1 LAKIRNYLINKK
13 YEPIGFSLLNRRSNF
28 DFVVSLPSQKH
39 TTAMLNKLAKA
50 IFSTRTTGLLFIA
63 FAVAMAVGTFIDAGQ
78 GASPTP
84 MSRRLIY
91 NAWWF
96 EGIML
101 LFVVNFIGNIF
112 KYKLLRKEKWATLT
126 LHLSFILILLGAFV
140 TRYTGFEGM
149 MAIREGETEQM
160 FLSDKTYVTVL
171 IDGDFMIDG
180 LPQRRVAEYPVD
192 FSSRLDNSFE
202 EKTDYNKQDV
212 SIELKDFIAGA
223 EIDVVPNDQGERYL
237 KVVEAG
243 SAGPHNHFLKDGD
256 IQSIHG
262 ILYAFNNNTPGA
274 INIFEENDN
283 LFIQSPFD
291 GEFMTMATGTQGTV
305 VKDSIQPLVLRSRYI
320 IGDQAVVFPKPVVKG
335 VFDVVKKSQLLKGD
349 KDAIVLDVSSNG
361 QTKTIKLLGG
371 KGTNEAFEQFDLAG
385 LKFSMRYGSKVYEL
399 PFQIKLNDFVA
410 EKYPGTE
417 QRYSEFSSAVTVI
430 DPVEGEFDYR
440 IYMNHILDHQGY
452 RFFQSSF
459 DPDEKGTILSV
470 NHDFWGTWITYMGY
484 FLLYFGLMA
493 ILFSRFTRF
502 NELKKQL
509 EKLKKLKSKLA
520 VVGFV
525 LMSATGLA
533 QENAHEH
540 NMANKHIIDS
550 ILAKN
555 ITPKSEADYF
565 GRLVIQDL
573 GGRMMPINTYA
584 SELLRKLSKDD
595 SYEDADAN
603 QVFLSMQESPLLW
616 YSVPIIYLSK
626 KKADTIRSIIG
637 IPKQHKYA
645 TLADFFTEQG
655 AYKLAPYLEE
665 AYKAQQPSAIQ
676 KQFKEA
682 DERVNLLFNT
692 LEQDYLKIFPLP
704 DDPNNKWV
712 SPNEFRNEGLV
723 IEDSLYANF
732 INTGFQAYLF
742 VLQQDK
748 QTSNFEQSRTLL
760 DAIKTTQS
768 NLGKN
773 VMLSDKK
780 IDTEIAYNR
789 YDIFK
794 NLFSWY
800 MYAGTLLFVVVLIQL
815 FKDRGRIWRLLSQA
829 LSISIYGL
837 LVLHTAGLAVR
848 WYISGHAPWSDAYES
863 MIYVA
868 WATMAFGAVFGYH
881 SKLTLASTAFVTAM
895 ILMIAHWNWMDPAI
909 ANLQP
914 VLNSYWLMI
923 HVAVI
928 VASYGPF
935 TLGMILGLV
944 SLILMIFTNQS
955 NKEQFKLHVK
965 ELTAINEM
973 SLTVG
978 LVMLTIGNFLGGMW
992 ANESWGRYWGWDP
1005 KETWAL
1011 ISIMIYAFVLHM
1023 RLIPGLGGRLGYNL
1037 ASIVAFG
1044 SIMMTYFGVNFYLSG
1059 LHSYASGDQ
1068 IVSAQFILIT
1078 AAIIVVVGVLAQ
1090 NKYKRFYR

>member
-1 LAKIRNYLINKK
+1 MLKKISK
-13 YEPIGFSLLNRRSNF
+13 
-28 DFVVSLPSQKH
+28 V
-39 TTAMLNKLAKA
+39 
-50 IFSTRTTGLLFIA
+50 IFSTRTTGILFIA
-63 FAVAMAVGTFIDAGQ
+63 FALAMAIGTFIDAGE
-78 GASPTP
+78 GTSPTP

-96 EGIML
+96 EAIM
-101 LFVVNFIGNIF
+101 FMFMVNFFGNIF
-112 KYKLLRKEKWATLT
+112 KYNLWRKEKWATLT
-126 LHLSFILILLGAFV
+126 LHFSFIFILLGAFV
-140 TRYTGFEGM
+140 TRYNGFEGM
-149 MAIREGETEQM
+149 MAIREGETEQL
-160 FLSDKTYVTVL
+160 FLSDKTYVTLL
-171 IDGDFMIDG
+171 IDGDYLIDG
-180 LPQRRVAEYPVD
+180 LPQRRVEEYAVD
-192 FSSRLDNSFE
+192 FSKRLDNSFE
-202 EKTDYNKQDV
+202 EQTDYNRQEVK
-212 SIELKDFIAGA
+212 IELKAFIAGA
-223 EIDVVPNDQGERYL
+223 EMDVVPDDQGDRYL

-262 ILYAFNNNTPGA
+262 VLYAFNKATSGA
-274 INIFEENDN
+274 INIFEEDDE
-283 LFIQSPFD
+283 LYIESPFD
-291 GEFMTMATGTQGTV
+291 GQFMTMATGFQGAL
-305 VKDSIQPLVLRSRYI
+305 VKDSVQPLALRSRYI
-320 IGDQAVVFPKPVVKG
+320 IGNQVVVFPKPVIKG
-335 VFDVVKKSQLLKGD
+335 VFDVVKKSELLKGD
-349 KDAIVLDVSSNG
+349 KDAVVLQVSSAG
-361 QTKTIKLLGG
+361 ETKTVKLLGG

-385 LKFSMRYGSKVYEL
+385 LKMSMRYGSKVYEL

-410 EKYPGTE
+410 ERYPGTE
-417 QRYSEFSSAVTVI
+417 KRYSEFSSAVTVI
-430 DPVEGEFDYR
+430 DPKEGEFDYR
-440 IYMNHILDHQGY
+440 IYMNHILDFRGY

-470 NHDFWGTWITYMGY
+470 NHDFWGTWITYLGY

-502 NELKKQL
+502 NDLKKQL

-520 VVGFV
+520 VAGFV
-525 LMSATGLA
+525 LMSASGLA
-533 QENAHEH
+533 QNDGHDHVA
-540 NMANKHIIDS
+540 ANKKTIDS
-550 ILAKN
+550 ILTEN
-555 ITPKSEADYF
+555 ITPKSEADLF

-573 GGRMMPINTYA
+573 GGRMMPVNTYA
-584 SELLRKLSKDD
+584 SELLRKLSKYDY
-595 SYEDADAN
+595 YEMADAN
-603 QVFLSMQESPLLW
+603 QAFLSMHESPLLW

-626 KKADTIRSIIG
+626 KKADTIRNIIG
-637 IPKQHKYA
+637 LPKQDKYA

-655 AYKLAPYLEE
+655 VYKLAPYLEE
-665 AYKAQQPSAIQ
+665 AYKAQQPNAFQ

-692 LEQDYLKIFPLP
+692 LEQEHLKLFPLP
-704 DDPNNKWV
+704 DDANNKWV
-712 SPNEFRNEGLV
+712 SPNEFRNEGIVL
-723 IEDSLYANF
+723 EDSLYSNF

-748 QTSNFEQSRTLL
+748 QTGNFEQSRSLL
-760 DAIKTTQS
+760 EAIKTTQS
-768 NLGKN
+768 NIGGD
-773 VMLSDKK
+773 VMLSDNKVNA
-780 IDTEIAYNR
+780 EIFYNR
-789 YDIFK
+789 YDVFK
-794 NLFSWY
+794 KLFGWY
-800 MYAGTLLFVVVLIQL
+800 MYAGTLLFIVVLIQML
-815 FKDRGRIWRLLSQA
+815 RNKGRLWHILSQL

-837 LVLHTAGLAVR
+837 LALHTLGLIVR

-868 WATMAFGAVFGYH
+868 WATMAFGGVFGYR

-944 SLILMIFTNQS
+944 SLILMIFTNGS
-955 NKEQFKLHVK
+955 NKERFKLHVK

-973 SLTVG
+973 ALTVG

-1011 ISIMIYAFVLHM
+1011 ISIMVYAFVLHM
-1023 RLIPGLGGRLGYNL
+1023 RLIPGLGGRFGYNL
-1037 ASIVAFG
+1037 ASIIAFG

-1068 IVSAQFILIT
+1068 IVSVQFIFIAL
-1078 AAIIVVVGVLAQ
+1078 AIIAAVGILAQ
-1090 NKYKRFYR
+1090 LKYKRFYR